1 MGRPKTGRNR
11 LIDNVVPV
19 PLGLLFCRRGEMP
32 LFFLRGQQHFHLREK
47 PPFRQQNQCID
58 PNNEENPLMAGIKST
73 MDLVMERAARMGMAT
88 PEEMRHEDNMKQG
101 MQSTVAFLNGTAPSL
116 NEMLA
121 EFAGA
126 EQESVR
132 KGMLTS
138 LLRNLFLP
146 RDEDGIARIERAI
159 RGLVELNSATPDI
172 GSLCREVQTIALQYG
187 QHRQQLYDQLKEQMR
202 MQIEQLLLRK
212 GMKPDSLKFDPTTEP
227 QFKEQWSRLEA
238 DLDGQYGQA
247 LEQFKAQLKAW
258 LGL

>member
-1 MGRPKTGRNR
+1 
-11 LIDNVVPV
+11 
-19 PLGLLFCRRGEMP
+19 
-32 LFFLRGQQHFHLREK
+32 
-47 PPFRQQNQCID
+47 
-58 PNNEENPLMAGIKST
+58 MAGIKST

-88 PEEMRHEDNMKQG
+88 PEEMRHEENMKKG
-101 MQSTVAFLNGTAPSL
+101 MQSTVEFLNGTNPSL
-116 NEMLA
+116 TAILA
-121 EFAGA
+121 NYAAG

-132 KGMLTS
+132 KGMLSS

-159 RGLVELNSATPDI
+159 GGIVELNSATPDI
-172 GSLCREVQTIALQYG
+172 AALCRELQTIAVQYG
-187 QHRQQLYDQLKEQMR
+187 QHRKQLYEQLKEQMR
-202 MQIEQLLLRK
+202 MQIEQMLLRK